1 MKKILK
7 DPQKKAL
14 KLHSKGKGAWEI
26 AKKTNSYALDSGLN
40 NLEECVKVIEW
51 ATKENVLSRAQI
63 SRLKKI
69 LRD

>member
-1 MKKILK
+1 MAKILQ
-7 DPQKKAL
+7 DAQKKAL
-14 KLHSKGKGAWEI
+14 KLHSKGMGPWEI

-51 ATKENVLSRAQI
+51 ATKENVFFRTQI

-69 LRD
+69 FRE